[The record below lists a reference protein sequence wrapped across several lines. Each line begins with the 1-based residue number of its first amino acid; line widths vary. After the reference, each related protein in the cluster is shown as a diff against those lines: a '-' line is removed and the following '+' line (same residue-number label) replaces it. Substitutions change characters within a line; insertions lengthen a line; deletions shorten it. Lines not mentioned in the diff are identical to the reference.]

1 MRKRIVAAVLTA
13 LLIVALVFPLASCSK
28 KAPEIDGIK
37 ERLVYLVEES
47 KELNVLFF
55 GSGLPVYRR
64 DSELS
69 ERKMVYFNDKISGYD
84 RVMEN
89 SAYMSVEE
97 IKVAAKSVY
106 SEEYSSEI
114 FESATDGIMLGETT
128 AYVRFYD
135 NGEWLH
141 QNVNIND
148 FKVDERIYDYSTMK
162 IIDPSSAD
170 YINVSVES
178 YSISDKV
185 RRVVYLS
192 FIYENGNWYLDS
204 PTY

>member
-1 MRKRIVAAVLTA
+1 MKKRIIALILTVIMA
-13 LLIVALVFPLASCSK
+13 ITMILPLVSCSG
-28 KAPEIDGIK
+28 KAPELEGIK
-37 ERLVYLVEES
+37 ERLVYLIEES

-55 GSGLPVYRR
+55 GNGLPVYRQ

-69 ERKMVYFNDKISGYD
+69 DRKMVYFNAELMGYD

-89 SAYMSVEE
+89 SAFMSIDE
-97 IKVAAKSVY
+97 IKEAAEAIY
-106 SEEYSSEI
+106 SKDYSSEI
-114 FESATDGIMLGETT
+114 FESATDGIMIGDAN

-141 QNVNIND
+141 QNRNLND

-178 YSISDKV
+178 YSLSDQL

-192 FIYENGNWYLDS
+192 FAYENGNWYLDS

>member
-1 MRKRIVAAVLTA
+1 MKKRIFAMLLAAILAMTVIL
-13 LLIVALVFPLASCSK
+13 PLASCSG
-28 KAPEIDGIK
+28 KAPELEGIK

-55 GSGLPVYRR
+55 GNGLPVYRQN
-64 DSELS
+64 SELS
-69 ERKMVYFNDKISGYD
+69 DRKMVYFNTELMGYD

-89 SAYMSVEE
+89 SAFMSIEE
-97 IKVAAKSVY
+97 IKEAAEAVY
-106 SEEYSSEI
+106 SEDYSSEI
-114 FESATDGIMLGETT
+114 FESATDGIMIGDAN

-141 QNVNIND
+141 QNKNIND
-148 FKVDERIYDYSTMK
+148 FKVEERIYDYSTMK
-162 IIDPSSAD
+162 MIDPSSAD
-170 YINVSVES
+170 YINVSIES
-178 YSISDKV
+178 YSLADNV

-192 FIYENGNWYLDS
+192 FAYENGNWYLDS

>member
-1 MRKRIVAAVLTA
+1 MNKKIIAFILTVILA
-13 LLIVALVFPLASCSK
+13 ITMILPLVSCAG
-28 KAPEIDGIK
+28 KAPELDSIK

-55 GSGLPVYRR
+55 GKGLPVYRQN
-64 DSELS
+64 SELS
-69 ERKMVYFNDKISGYD
+69 DRKMVYFNSEFSGYE

-89 SAYMSVEE
+89 SAFMSIDE
-97 IKVAAKSVY
+97 IKTAASAVY
-106 SEEYSSEI
+106 SKDYASEI
-114 FESATDGIMLGETT
+114 FESATDGIMVGESN

-135 NGEWLH
+135 NGEWLY
-141 QNVNIND
+141 QNKNIND

-162 IIDPSSAD
+162 IVDPSTAN

-178 YSISDKV
+178 YSIADKI

-192 FIYENGNWYLDS
+192 FSYENGNWYLDS

>member
-1 MRKRIVAAVLTA
+1 MKKRILSAILTVFLIITLVL
-13 LLIVALVFPLASCSK
+13 PLSSCSG
-28 KAPEIDGIK
+28 KAPELEGIK
-37 ERLVYLVEES
+37 ERLVYLIEES
-47 KELNVLFF
+47 KELNILFF
-55 GSGLPVYRR
+55 GKGLPVYRQ

-69 ERKMVYFNDKISGYD
+69 DRKMVYFNTDISGYD

-89 SAYMSVEE
+89 SAFMSIDE
-97 IKVAAKSVY
+97 IKAAAEKIY
-106 SEEYSSEI
+106 TEDYSSEI
-114 FESATDGIMLGETT
+114 FESATDGIMIGEAS

-141 QNVNIND
+141 QNRSMTE

-178 YSISDKV
+178 YSLSDNI

-192 FIYENGNWYLDS
+192 FAYENNDWYLDS
-204 PTY
+204 ATY